1 MVKFFV
7 VLVVFVNGI
16 VDKNIIIDI
25 GDGIMQIGGSCVCDI
40 FKVGKVDF
48 MLILKKLSNI
58 GVVKLV
64 LEMLLE
70 VLLGMYSLVGLGE
83 MFGLDLVGEMIG
95 IFLNCCC
102 WLQFEIVILLFGYGL
117 VIMFIQLVYVYVILG
132 NYGKY

>member
-1 MVKFFV
+1 M
-7 VLVVFVNGI
+7 
-16 VDKNIIIDI
+16 
-25 GDGIMQIGGSCVCDI
+25 CDI

-102 WLQFEIVILLFGYGL
+102 WL
-117 VIMFIQLVYVYVILG
+117 
-132 NYGKY
+132 